1 MRNRPRVVV
10 TGLGCISPLGPD
22 VTTTWEAMLAGRSG
36 VGPISQ
42 FDPGKLPVSIAGEVR
57 DFDADDRVGR
67 KPARRMSR
75 FSQFAVAAAEE
86 AINSSALGLDA
97 EDPERIGVLVAS
109 GVGGLKEI
117 EDATHILAASGHRR
131 ISPFVVPMMIGDMA
145 SGNVAIRF
153 DLRGPN
159 FGLVS
164 ACASGA
170 HAIGE
175 AAEII
180 RRGDADVML
189 AGGSEAA
196 ITPLSVASFIAAR
209 ALSESHRPPSEV
221 SRPFDTARDG
231 FVIAEGAAI
240 LVLELEEHAIAR
252 GAEVLAEVSGYG
264 ASADAFHI
272 TAPEPSGRGA
282 VSSMRRAIDRAGIA
296 PGDIAYINAHGTST
310 QLNDSAEA
318 AAIHA
323 VFGEHAGRVPVSSV
337 KSMTGH
343 LLGAAGALES
353 LVCVMALRSRTA
365 PPTINLTDPDPVCA
379 LNHVTTATPIGAGM
393 ALNNSFGFGGHNAT
407 LVFGDYASARP

>member
-1 MRNRPRVVV
+1 MRDRPRVVV
-10 TGLGCISPLGPD
+10 TGLGCLSPVGGD
-22 VTTTWEAMLAGRSG
+22 VPTTWEAMLSGRSG
-36 VGPISQ
+36 IGQITQ
-42 FDPGKLPVSIAGEVR
+42 FDPADLPVGIAGEVQ
-57 DFDADDRVGR
+57 DFDAEARVGR
-67 KPARRMSR
+67 KESRRMSR
-75 FSQFAVAAAEE
+75 FSQFAVAASEE
-86 AINSSALGLDA
+86 ALAASDLSLDT
-97 EDPERIGVLVAS
+97 EDRDRIGVLVAS

-117 EDATHILAASGHRR
+117 EDATQLLAASGYRR

-145 SGNVAIRF
+145 AGNVAIRY

-180 RRGDADVML
+180 RRGDADIML

-209 ALSESHRPPSEV
+209 ALSESTRPAAEV

-231 FVIAEGAAI
+231 FVIAEGAAV
-240 LVLELEEHAIAR
+240 LVLESEEHALAR
-252 GAEVLAEVSGYG
+252 GADILAEIAGYG

-272 TAPEPSGRGA
+272 TAPEPQGRGA
-282 VSSMRRAIDRAGIA
+282 VASMRKALDRAHIA
-296 PGDIAYINAHGTST
+296 PGDVAYINAHGTST
-310 QLNDSAEA
+310 QLNDTAEA
-318 AAIHA
+318 AAIHR
-323 VFGEHAGRVPVSSV
+323 VFGEHAEHVPVSSV

-353 LVCVMALRSRTA
+353 LACVMALRSKTA
-365 PPTINLTDPDPVCA
+365 PPTINLTDPDPECA
-379 LNHVTTATPIGAGM
+379 LNHLTEATGIGAGM

-407 LVFGDYASARP
+407 LVFGDYAAGGA